1 MIDISTAGRILDF
14 ATRIGAGQR
23 ADAQLQGAV
32 AIHNR
37 LESQGVAYLA
47 DEVGMGKTYVA
58 LGALA
63 LFRHYQPD
71 FRLLVI
77 APRENIQ
84 KKWMKELRN
93 FVAHNVR
100 FPDLRVKSVDGRA
113 ARPLIACDNLLELVR
128 ESTLD
133 PDRDF
138 FLRLTSF
145 SLAMPWQDDGGRK
158 EARRLRDGLRR
169 HLPWMKN
176 KVFDLRDKAGFKDNF
191 ARALCCSLRPYDLVI
206 VDEAHNLKHGFG
218 TDVASRN
225 RVLGL
230 MMGHPDGAADPRLF
244 PGYGPRAR
252 RVLFL
257 SATPV
262 EEHYGHL
269 WNQLDIFGKA
279 APYQALVAPDASDAH
294 KRDTAA
300 RFLIRRVTEIRV
312 AGTALTKNQYRRE
325 WRRGGLAIHDEPIQ
339 VVDPKQRLIVALIQK
354 KVAELLGEERFKSS
368 FQVGMLASFESFLET
383 AKLKVDDEANFDHS
397 DQTDDAIEKEG
408 IDVHDINRL
417 AKSYRATFGRE
428 MPHPKMD
435 ALVGSL
441 EDTWRG
447 GAKALVFVRRV
458 ASVTELKK
466 KLAERYDAWLADR
479 LKRGIPERLHK
490 RLNVIWRRYRR
501 EQEKIEARSRRLQ
514 AANRARR
521 RARNDA
527 DTGGHETFFAWFFRG
542 DGPRGVVSGATI
554 QQRLGAL
561 GGSYGTFFKD
571 NHAAALLNCKPGEAM
586 PTLVNL
592 LGLPEESIR
601 ADLRIRSR
609 QYLTRATKLPRGK
622 RFEAVQAAA
631 IRLLAEHPASP
642 PDLRDRARV
651 VWEEWFRDASQLPMH
666 QPAEPPE
673 IGDFLET
680 TTFFTAL
687 RERPALR
694 DAIWPCVEHPDFRL
708 AFREQELR
716 ANLLATASRLGHSL
730 IDLYTLAICRLGS
743 LTTGAQEEDE
753 DEIRGD
759 HGLAKDYLDLLETQM
774 NCPRMSRD
782 WGAYDELAEI
792 AGHFDLI
799 LDVNEPQVR
808 EAPLRQASVLFGRLL
823 REQQPIGGMAGQVNQ
838 TLVRQF
844 RMPGYPFVLVT
855 TDVLQ
860 EGEDLHTFCSAV
872 HHYGI
877 AWTPSSMEQRTGRVD
892 RVRSAT
898 DRRLSRLDHR
908 PPSGDERL
916 QVFFPHLEDTVEVLQ
931 VERVL
936 ERMNVF
942 LTLMHEGLTVPRQ
955 EQRTIN
961 AAHEFAKGRRGVP
974 QITESLRTA
983 FPIRASDLAADP
995 QPLAADE
1002 HTAATLL
1009 GRFERLANE
1018 SLPGVD
1024 IVWEPRATPGQLTG
1038 TARLHPRTQ
1047 PFKLM
1052 LTSHNSWPAI
1062 RCISP
1067 VGCVDPEANAESL
1080 VQFNRILPA
1089 KIVALPTDEARSY
1102 DLTVESEVLLA
1113 PTADSDAGRAGLL
1126 IDRVTRQA
1134 DRLEREQL
1142 PGADQPL
1149 SRFEHDLAQESVD
1162 DE

>member
-1 MIDISTAGRILDF
+1 MIDVATAGRLLDF
-14 ATRIGAGQR
+14 AARIGPGKR

-37 LESQGVAYLA
+37 LESQGIAYLA

-93 FVAHNVR
+93 FVTHNVR
-100 FPDLRVKSVDGRA
+100 FPDLRVKSLDGRA

-133 PDRDF
+133 SDRDF

-145 SLAMPWQDDGGRK
+145 SLAMPWRDDGGRK

-176 KVFDLRDKAGFKDNF
+176 EVFDLRDKAAFKDNF
-191 ARALCCSLRPYDLVI
+191 ARAVCCSLRPYDLVI

-225 RVLGL
+225 RLLGL
-230 MMGHPDGAADPRLF
+230 IMGHPDGSADSRLF
-244 PGYGPRAR
+244 PGYGPRAK

-269 WNQLDIFGKA
+269 WNQLNIFGKA
-279 APYQALVAPDASDAH
+279 EPYQALIAPDASETL
-294 KRDTAA
+294 KRDEAG

-312 AGTALTKNQYRRE
+312 GGEALTKNQYRRE
-325 WRRGGLAIHDEPIQ
+325 WRRGGVAIHDEPIR
-339 VVDPKQRLIVALIQK
+339 VADPRQRLIVALIQK

-417 AKSYRATFGRE
+417 ARSYRTTFGRE

-435 ALVGSL
+435 ALVHSL
-441 EDTWRG
+441 EGTWRAG
-447 GAKALVFVRRV
+447 SKALVFVRRV

-466 KLAERYDAWLADR
+466 KLTERYDHWLTDR
-479 LKRGIPERLHK
+479 LKRGIPEQLHRRLD
-490 RLNVIWRRYRR
+490 VMWRRYRR
-501 EQEKIEARSRRLQ
+501 EREKIEARSQRLRAATSRPRQ
-514 AANRARR
+514 ARS
-521 RARNDA
+521 DA
-527 DTGGHETFFAWFFRG
+527 DAGGHDTFFEWFFRG

-561 GGSYGTFFKD
+561 SGSYGTLFKD
-571 NHAAALLNCKPGEAM
+571 NHVAALLNCAPGDVL
-586 PTLVNL
+586 PTLANCL
-592 LGLPEESIR
+592 RLPEDAIR
-601 ADLRIRSR
+601 SDLRARSR
-609 QYLTRATKLPRGK
+609 QFLTRAAKVPRGK

-631 IRLLAEHPASP
+631 IQLLLEHLESP
-642 PDLRDRARV
+642 SSLRDRARV
-651 VWEEWFRDASQLPMH
+651 AWEEWFRDTTQLPMH

-680 TTFFTAL
+680 ATFFTAL
-687 RERPALR
+687 RQRPALR
-694 DAIWPCVEHPDFRL
+694 AAIWPSVAHPDPRVSFRD
-708 AFREQELR
+708 QELR
-716 ANLLATASRLGHSL
+716 AQLLATASRLGHSL
-730 IDLYTLAICRLGS
+730 VDLYILAIRRLGS
-743 LTTGAQEEDE
+743 LAKGAHDDE
-753 DEIRGD
+753 DDQSPGD
-759 HGLAKDYLDLLETQM
+759 AGLAKDYLDLLELQM
-774 NCPRMSRD
+774 NSDRASRD
-782 WGAYDELAEI
+782 WGAYDELHEI
-792 AGHFDLI
+792 ASHFDLV
-799 LDVNEPQVR
+799 LDVNEPQAR
-808 EAPLRQASVLFGRLL
+808 EAPLRHAPVLFARLL

-877 AWTPSSMEQRTGRVD
+877 AWTPSSMEQRTGRID

-898 DRRLSRLDHR
+898 DRRLSTLEHR

-942 LTLMHEGLTVPRQ
+942 LTLMHEGLTIPRQ

-974 QITESLRTA
+974 QITEPLRTA
-983 FPIRASDLAADP
+983 FPIRESDLFASP
-995 QPLAADE
+995 KPLAADE
-1002 HTAATLL
+1002 LTAAALL
-1009 GRFERLANE
+1009 ARFDRLVTE
-1018 SLPGVD
+1018 PLTGVD
-1024 IVWEPRATPGQLTG
+1024 VVWQPRAVAGQLTG

-1052 LTSHNSWPAI
+1052 LTSLRSWPVI

-1067 VGCVDPEANAESL
+1067 VGCVNPDDNAESL
-1080 VQFNRILPA
+1080 VVSNQRLPA
-1089 KIVALPTDEARSY
+1089 KIGALPTDEERSY

-1113 PTADSDAGRAGLL
+1113 DTADSDAARVSLL

-1134 DRLEREQL
+1134 DQLEREQL
-1142 PGADQPL
+1142 PGADQAL
-1149 SRFEHDLAQESVD
+1149 TTFERDLAQKDVD